1 MPGALVPSP
10 KKCDLARQAR
20 HAHPPVLKCTIGA
33 RMSKGH
39 TSAGARL
46 RHGRGVMVAPVSDSE
61 RDVFVAVRVG
71 PIDALGF
78 V

>member
-1 MPGALVPSP
+1 
-10 KKCDLARQAR
+10 
-20 HAHPPVLKCTIGA
+20 
-33 RMSKGH
+33 MSEDH